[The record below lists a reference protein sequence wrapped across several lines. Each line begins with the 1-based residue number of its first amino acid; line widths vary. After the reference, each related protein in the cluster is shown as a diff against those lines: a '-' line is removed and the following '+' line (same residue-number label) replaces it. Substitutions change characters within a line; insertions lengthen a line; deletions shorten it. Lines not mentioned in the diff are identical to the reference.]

1 MHTEILEFR
10 FGFPFW
16 IERAEMA
23 MKLGDE
29 FRIIGKPGDVASR
42 GQGGFEPIQRST
54 FEIGQGIGNLG
65 TVISERVGSVLEVKK
80 TLSQEGLEFLGVRSI
95 EWVGLPDSGK
105 GQGPF
110 GIEQP
115 VG

>member
-1 MHTEILEFR
+1 MEILEFC

-16 IERAEMA
+16 IERAKMA
-23 MKLGDE
+23 MELGDE
-29 FRIIGKPGDVASR
+29 FGIIKKPGEVVSG

-54 FEIGQGIGNLG
+54 FEILQGIGNLG
-65 TVISERVGSVLEVKK
+65 TVISKRVGSVPEVKK
-80 TLSQEGLEFLGVRSI
+80 ALGQEGLEFSGVQSV
-95 EWVGLPDSGK
+95 EWVGLLDLGE
-105 GQGPF
+105 GWGPF